1 VPLVFDL
8 DGVLWLGGQ
17 PIPGSADA
25 IATLRAGGHRVL
37 FVTNNSASLVEE
49 VERRLGA
56 MGVPAD
62 GDVVT
67 SSIAAA
73 ALVEAGERVHVV
85 GGRGVRDA
93 LQARGAVLVDGGD
106 ADAVVVGRD
115 TRFDF
120 SMLAAA
126 SDAIRRG
133 ARFIATNDDSTFP
146 TAEGLEPGNGAIVA
160 AVATASGQD
169 PVVAGKPNA
178 PMAKVVRDL
187 LGDGD
192 ITMVGDRPDTD
203 GRFALALGG
212 RFALVLSGVTTRAD
226 LPVTP
231 APDLVADDLAAL
243 AGLLGSRDRVKGT

>member
-1 VPLVFDL
+1 VALVFDL

-37 FVTNNSASLVEE
+37 FVTNNSASCVPE
-49 VERRLGA
+49 VERRLAA
-56 MGVPAD
+56 MGVPAE

-73 ALVEAGERVHVV
+73 SLVEAGERVHVV
-85 GGRGVRDA
+85 GETGLREA
-93 LQARGAVLVDGGD
+93 LEARGALLVDHGD
-106 ADAVVVGRD
+106 ADTVVVGRD
-115 TRFDF
+115 TNFDF
-120 SMLAAA
+120 AMLAAA
-126 SDAIRRG
+126 SATIRDG

-146 TAEGLEPGNGAIVA
+146 TAHGLEPGNGAIVA
-160 AVATASGQD
+160 AVATASGRE
-169 PVVAGKPNA
+169 PVVAGKPHA

-187 LGDGD
+187 LGGGD

-203 GRFALALGG
+203 GEFAVALGG
-212 RFALVLSGVTTRAD
+212 RFALVLSGVTSRAD

-231 APDLVADDLAAL
+231 EPDLVADDLAAL
-243 AGLLGSRDRVKGT
+243 ARLLGAQDHVKGA